1 MVQINSVETIS
12 MDITFI
18 ISCIF
23 RLLWTTMG
31 GQPTFA
37 QRHKSLGKSVDYV
50 SLTLLQQ
57 KHLIWRVTATLT
69 NL

>member
-1 MVQINSVETIS
+1 MVQMNSVETIS
-12 MDITFI
+12 MDVTFI

-37 QRHKSLGKSVDYV
+37 QRHKSLGKSVD
-50 SLTLLQQ
+50 
-57 KHLIWRVTATLT
+57 
-69 NL
+69 